1 MAHYSTLKYQLPK
14 RSEALQS
21 MFGLLMCTLPLE
33 MVTGKRHSL
42 AADYTSFPLNDCTIC
57 TVENLQGLSEHIS
70 ITFSFC

>member
-21 MFGLLMCTLPLE
+21 MFGLLMYTLPLE
-33 MVTGKRHSL
+33 MVTGKRL
-42 AADYTSFPLNDCTIC
+42 AADFTSFPLNDCTIC
-57 TVENLQGLSEHIS
+57 AVENLQWLSEHIS